1 MLLCLKM
8 EKCFFYFV
16 SIVFICYICDGI
28 IRTFFLLM
36 KINSN
41 YKLREIAGETIVV
54 NQGVAGTDMTRI
66 ISLNASARLLYEQLS
81 GKEFTLE
88 DAAKVL
94 EDTYGIGHEQALA
107 DADKWVKPLRNCN
120 VIE

>member
-1 MLLCLKM
+1 
-8 EKCFFYFV
+8 
-16 SIVFICYICDGI
+16 
-28 IRTFFLLM
+28 M
-36 KINSN
+36 KINVD

-66 ISLNASARLLYEQLS
+66 ISLNASARLLYEQLQ
-81 GKEFTLE
+81 GRDFQLE

-94 EDTYGIGHEQALA
+94 EDTYGIGHGQAMNDASVWA
-107 DADKWVKPLRNCN
+107 DALRKCK

>member
-1 MLLCLKM
+1 
-8 EKCFFYFV
+8 
-16 SIVFICYICDGI
+16 
-28 IRTFFLLM
+28 M

-41 YKLREIAGETIVV
+41 YKLRSIAGETIVV
-54 NQGVAGTDMTRI
+54 NQGTTGIDMTRI
-66 ISLNASARLLYEQLS
+66 ISLNASAKLLYEQLL

-94 EDTYGIGHEQALA
+94 VDTYGISIELALEDAEKWA
-107 DADKWVKPLRNCN
+107 DALRKCG